1 MKKKKIK
8 NICVFGLG
16 YVGCVGIACLAEAG
30 YKVIGVDIN
39 TAKVELVN
47 NGIPTIVEPGLDD
60 LLKKGVD
67 CGRVTATSNVDTAVL
82 DSEILFITV
91 GTPCKL
97 NGELD
102 LSQIYSVA
110 ESIGK
115 IIGYIDGHRFIVIR
129 STVRPNTCQ
138 KVAEI
143 IELISGKELNKDF
156 SVIANPEFL
165 REGTAIHDYFNPPYV
180 LIGASDKVGASE
192 IASIYENINAEII
205 NVDIKTA
212 EIIKYINNSWHAL
225 KVSFGNEVG
234 SICKA
239 LNIDSHEV
247 MDIFCKDKILNISSY
262 YLRPGFAYGGACL
275 PKDLA
280 ALVALSKEANVFT
293 PLLDNICESNEAHI
307 KRALKLIERYKFETN
322 IGFLGVSFKA
332 GTDDLR
338 NSPTLKIIYA
348 LIDTGYNIRIYDD
361 TVSFA
366 LSSGRNVGLLRDQLG
381 DISKFLVESPKDFLD
396 FSEVV
401 VVAKNEPSFSEI
413 LNKLTDRHVIDLV
426 GLKEFNV
433 KVNTYTGLAW

>member
-1 MKKKKIK
+1 MNKIKSK

-30 YKVIGVDIN
+30 HKVIGVDIN

-60 LLKKGVD
+60 LLKKGVE
-67 CGRVTATSNVDTAVL
+67 CGRVTATSNVDLAVI

-102 LSQIYSVA
+102 LSHIYSVA

-115 IIGYIDGHRFIVIR
+115 IISQIDEHLVIAIR
-129 STVRPNTCQ
+129 STVKPNTCK

-143 IELISGKELNKDF
+143 IEIHSGKKCNKDF
-156 SVIANPEFL
+156 SVVANPEFL
-165 REGTAIHDYFNPPYV
+165 REGTAIQDYFNPPYV
-180 LIGASDKVGASE
+180 LIGASDKAGADE
-192 IASIYENINAEII
+192 VASIYENVNAEII

-212 EIIKYINNSWHAL
+212 EIIKYVNNSWHAL
-225 KVSFGNEVG
+225 KVTFGNEVG

-239 LNIDSHEV
+239 LNIDSNEV
-247 MDIFCKDKILNISSY
+247 MDIFCKDIILNISAS

-275 PKDLA
+275 PKDLS
-280 ALVALSKEANVFT
+280 ALVALSSEANVST
-293 PLLDNICESNEAHI
+293 PLIDNICKSNEAHI
-307 KRALKLIERYKFETN
+307 ERALKLIERYKVETN

-338 NSPTLKIIYA
+338 NSPTLKIIHA
-348 LIDTGYNIRIYDD
+348 LIEAGYNVRIYDD

-366 LSSGRNVGLLRDQLG
+366 LSTGRNVGLLRDQLG

-396 FSEVV
+396 FAEVV
-401 VVAKNEPSFSEI
+401 IVAKNEPSFSVI
-413 LNKLTDRHVIDLV
+413 LNELIDRHVIDLV
-426 GLKEFNV
+426 GLKEFKV
-433 KVNTYTGLAW
+433 KENTYTVLV